1 MAMWVSSTV
10 NSLRISTIMLG
21 FSNLA
26 VVIVGGVLLF
36 LVFPGCELNRITIP
50 VAMVSLAAAFKIF
63 AMFKSGIAQKATAF
77 SILDSPLDSSAID
90 SINRLRRRVDSIWMG
105 GKMLLWLRYKTWLWW
120 SRFALV
126 MTLLQISTAIYLV
139 FNVAKYISHD
149 GTSSECQPGTAS
161 NGDKWKTKLLISFVI
176 AVCTIP
182 LIHIFVGPAV
192 LRWRSFYQ
200 TQDDAWK
207 AHYQEVFDHGIRE
220 ALCCLGRV
228 KYMRVSKEDE
238 VYSVARLL
246 GDLVAYR
253 ASGTGH
259 LELLAGLALLQRHS
273 ESPKSHDGLVE
284 APRETIQEAFAFH
297 EFAEAA
303 YTGPLLDFG
312 RHTVFFPCA
321 WLYRQGILTP
331 WTRNRRPSL
340 SGDNWWRGHVA
351 AFLKYTNLPP
361 EALRRGRVCQF
372 SDSQPNAETSYP
384 KDLSSVTFLGGIPE
398 EKVRFCEPNA
408 TLKSFWAPNSMR
420 EIEENSAKRKKYIT
434 FSHLSRLYNAPISS
448 FCILQS
454 GNVLGILY
462 EEKCEAAYFVV
473 VLRHLRSVVISVRG
487 TETAED
493 LITDGLGREC
503 LLSREDLDGL
513 IKHVPPPPLSL
524 YPHTHTHM
532 NLCLYG
538 KFPEALCLMQ
548 EESFSSHICPDVKR
562 SVESSFP
569 HYGHSG
575 IVEAA
580 RDLYMQLEGNLAN
593 NESESSSGFLSSLLG
608 AGCECDGYS
617 LHIVGHSL
625 GGAIAALLGL
635 RYTDIMYASVPP
647 EGLIA
652 IQSVH
657 DTSKRD
663 QFLMKLRGESEAI
676 RSNLI
681 NREPVPFLD
690 ICVGELLREEQRI
703 ITQAVL
709 EQKAQNSTP
718 IPVAYTAQRR
728 SKEGHIIKDCSIQK
742 SETTYNVSVGSS
754 NTPSPAIA
762 LDIRHISTSFRP
774 PLSSLYRQYPALHVY
789 AYGPLPCVD
798 LVIAEACSE
807 FVTSVVH
814 NNEFSARLS
823 VGSVL
828 RLRAAAIVALAQD
841 SKTDTALIF
850 RLARQFLCVS
860 KNQRG
865 EIEAADPSELHSAA
879 STVDELDHKVWK
891 ESDRTNSGGDTDN
904 DNIEDPFYDDISV
917 INSLDDPVSQFLE
930 TVPRSENGSAGDRAE
945 MFLPGLVIH
954 MVPQQRHISMPL
966 WKGWRFQERVRNY
979 KAYLANRDVFKD
991 IVVSPSM
998 FFDHLP
1004 WRCHNAMK
1012 KVLESQ
1018 NDKGMLD
1025 VSQIM

>member
-36 LVFPGCELNRITIP
+36 LVFPGCELDRITIP

-77 SILDSPLDSSAID
+77 SILDSPLDSSPID
-90 SINRLRRRVDSIWMG
+90 SINRHRRR
-105 GKMLLWLRYKTWLWW
+105 LRYKTWLWW

-161 NGDKWKTKLLISFVI
+161 NGNKWKTKLLISFVI
-176 AVCTIP
+176 TVCTIP

-200 TQDDAWK
+200 TQDDVWK

-340 SGDNWWRGHVA
+340 SGDNWWRGHAA

-361 EALRRGRVCQF
+361 EALRRGRVCQ
-372 SDSQPNAETSYP
+372 
-384 KDLSSVTFLGGIPE
+384 
-398 EKVRFCEPNA
+398 
-408 TLKSFWAPNSMR
+408 
-420 EIEENSAKRKKYIT
+420 
-434 FSHLSRLYNAPISS
+434 
-448 FCILQS
+448 
-454 GNVLGILY
+454 
-462 EEKCEAAYFVV
+462 EKCEAAYFIV

-487 TETAED
+487 TETPED

-513 IKHVPPPPLSL
+513 I
-524 YPHTHTHM
+524 
-532 NLCLYG
+532 N
-538 KFPEALCLMQ
+538 
-548 EESFSSHICPDVKR
+548 SSHICPDVKR

-580 RDLYMQLEGNLAN
+580 RDLYIQLEGNLAN

-617 LHIVGHSL
+617 LRIVGHSL

-635 RYTDIMYASVPP
+635 R
-647 EGLIA
+647 
-652 IQSVH
+652 
-657 DTSKRD
+657 
-663 QFLMKLRGESEAI
+663 
-676 RSNLI
+676 
-681 NREPVPFLD
+681 
-690 ICVGELLREEQRI
+690 
-703 ITQAVL
+703 
-709 EQKAQNSTP
+709 
-718 IPVAYTAQRR
+718 
-728 SKEGHIIKDCSIQK
+728 
-742 SETTYNVSVGSS
+742 
-754 NTPSPAIA
+754 
-762 LDIRHISTSFRP
+762 
-774 PLSSLYRQYPALHVY
+774 LYRQYPALHVY

-807 FVTSVVH
+807 FVT
-814 NNEFSARLS
+814 R
-823 VGSVL
+823 
-828 RLRAAAIVALAQD
+828 
-841 SKTDTALIF
+841 
-850 RLARQFLCVS
+850 
-860 KNQRG
+860 
-865 EIEAADPSELHSAA
+865 
-879 STVDELDHKVWK
+879 
-891 ESDRTNSGGDTDN
+891 
-904 DNIEDPFYDDISV
+904 
-917 INSLDDPVSQFLE
+917 
-930 TVPRSENGSAGDRAE
+930 
-945 MFLPGLVIH
+945 
-954 MVPQQRHISMPL
+954 
-966 WKGWRFQERVRNY
+966 
-979 KAYLANRDVFKD
+979 
-991 IVVSPSM
+991 
-998 FFDHLP
+998 
-1004 WRCHNAMK
+1004 
-1012 KVLESQ
+1012 
-1018 NDKGMLD
+1018 
-1025 VSQIM
+1025 

>member
-63 AMFKSGIAQKATAF
+63 AMFKSGIAQKATAL
-77 SILDSPLDSSAID
+77 SVIDSPLDSSAID
-90 SINRLRRRVDSIWMG
+90 SINRLQRRM
-105 GKMLLWLRYKTWLWW
+105 RYKTWLWW

-126 MTLLQISTAIYLV
+126 ITLLQILTAIYLV

-161 NGDKWKTKLLISFVI
+161 NGNKWKTKLLISFVI

-200 TQDDAWK
+200 TQDDVWK

-273 ESPKSHDGLVE
+273 KSPKSHDGLVE
-284 APRETIQEAFAFH
+284 APREMIQEAFAFH

-340 SGDNWWRGHVA
+340 SGDNWWRGHAA
-351 AFLKYTNLPP
+351 AFLKYSNLPP
-361 EALRRGRVCQF
+361 EALRCGRVCQ
-372 SDSQPNAETSYP
+372 
-384 KDLSSVTFLGGIPE
+384 
-398 EKVRFCEPNA
+398 
-408 TLKSFWAPNSMR
+408 
-420 EIEENSAKRKKYIT
+420 
-434 FSHLSRLYNAPISS
+434 
-448 FCILQS
+448 
-454 GNVLGILY
+454 
-462 EEKCEAAYFVV
+462 EKCEAAYFVV

-487 TETAED
+487 TETPED

-513 IKHVPPPPLSL
+513 I
-524 YPHTHTHM
+524 
-532 NLCLYG
+532 N
-538 KFPEALCLMQ
+538 
-548 EESFSSHICPDVKR
+548 SSHICSDVKR

-593 NESESSSGFLSSLLG
+593 NESEGSSGFLSSLLG

-617 LHIVGHSL
+617 LRIVGHSL

-635 RYTDIMYASVPP
+635 R
-647 EGLIA
+647 
-652 IQSVH
+652 
-657 DTSKRD
+657 
-663 QFLMKLRGESEAI
+663 
-676 RSNLI
+676 
-681 NREPVPFLD
+681 
-690 ICVGELLREEQRI
+690 
-703 ITQAVL
+703 
-709 EQKAQNSTP
+709 
-718 IPVAYTAQRR
+718 
-728 SKEGHIIKDCSIQK
+728 
-742 SETTYNVSVGSS
+742 
-754 NTPSPAIA
+754 
-762 LDIRHISTSFRP
+762 
-774 PLSSLYRQYPALHVY
+774 LYRQYPALHVY

-807 FVTSVVH
+807 FVTSIVH

-865 EIEAADPSELHSAA
+865 KIEASDPSELHSAA

-891 ESDRTNSGGDTDN
+891 ESDRTNSGGDTDD
-904 DNIEDPFYDDISV
+904 DNIENPFYDNTSV

-930 TVPRSENGSAGDRAE
+930 TVPRSENGSAGERAE

-954 MVPQQRHISMPL
+954 MVPQQRNISMPL

-991 IVVSPSM
+991 IVVSPNM

-1018 NDKGMLD
+1018 NDEGMLD

>member
-1 MAMWVSSTV
+1 MAMWVSSMV

-90 SINRLRRRVDSIWMG
+90 STNRLRRR
-105 GKMLLWLRYKTWLWW
+105 LRYKRWLWW

-149 GTSSECQPGTAS
+149 ETSSECQPGTAS

-340 SGDNWWRGHVA
+340 SGDNWWRGHAA

-361 EALRRGRVCQF
+361 EALRRGRVCQ
-372 SDSQPNAETSYP
+372 
-384 KDLSSVTFLGGIPE
+384 
-398 EKVRFCEPNA
+398 
-408 TLKSFWAPNSMR
+408 
-420 EIEENSAKRKKYIT
+420 
-434 FSHLSRLYNAPISS
+434 
-448 FCILQS
+448 
-454 GNVLGILY
+454 
-462 EEKCEAAYFVV
+462 EKCEAAYFFV

-513 IKHVPPPPLSL
+513 I
-524 YPHTHTHM
+524 
-532 NLCLYG
+532 N
-538 KFPEALCLMQ
+538 
-548 EESFSSHICPDVKR
+548 SSHICPDVKR
-562 SVESSFP
+562 NVESSFP

-617 LHIVGHSL
+617 LRIVGHSL

-635 RYTDIMYASVPP
+635 R
-647 EGLIA
+647 
-652 IQSVH
+652 
-657 DTSKRD
+657 
-663 QFLMKLRGESEAI
+663 
-676 RSNLI
+676 
-681 NREPVPFLD
+681 
-690 ICVGELLREEQRI
+690 
-703 ITQAVL
+703 
-709 EQKAQNSTP
+709 
-718 IPVAYTAQRR
+718 
-728 SKEGHIIKDCSIQK
+728 
-742 SETTYNVSVGSS
+742 
-754 NTPSPAIA
+754 
-762 LDIRHISTSFRP
+762 
-774 PLSSLYRQYPALHVY
+774 LYRQYPALHVY

-807 FVTSVVH
+807 FVTSIVH

-828 RLRAAAIVALAQD
+828 RLRAAAIVALTQD

-879 STVDELDHKVWK
+879 STVDELDHKVYVGSNKVNQSYSLWK

-930 TVPRSENGSAGDRAE
+930 TVPRSENRSAGDRAE

-966 WKGWRFQERVRNY
+966 WKGWRFQERVRSY

-1025 VSQIM
+1025 VSQIIAASLISS

>member
-63 AMFKSGIAQKATAF
+63 AMFKSGIAQKATAL
-77 SILDSPLDSSAID
+77 SVIDSPLDSSAID
-90 SINRLRRRVDSIWMG
+90 SINRLQRRM
-105 GKMLLWLRYKTWLWW
+105 RYKTWLWW

-126 MTLLQISTAIYLV
+126 ITLLQILTAIYLV

-161 NGDKWKTKLLISFVI
+161 NGNKWKTKLLISFVI

-200 TQDDAWK
+200 TQDDVWK

-273 ESPKSHDGLVE
+273 KSPKSHDGLVE
-284 APRETIQEAFAFH
+284 APREMIQEAFAFH

-340 SGDNWWRGHVA
+340 SGDNWWRGHAA
-351 AFLKYTNLPP
+351 AFLKYSNLPP
-361 EALRRGRVCQF
+361 EALRCGRVCQ
-372 SDSQPNAETSYP
+372 
-384 KDLSSVTFLGGIPE
+384 
-398 EKVRFCEPNA
+398 
-408 TLKSFWAPNSMR
+408 
-420 EIEENSAKRKKYIT
+420 
-434 FSHLSRLYNAPISS
+434 
-448 FCILQS
+448 
-454 GNVLGILY
+454 
-462 EEKCEAAYFVV
+462 EKCEAAYFVV

-487 TETAED
+487 TETPED

-513 IKHVPPPPLSL
+513 I
-524 YPHTHTHM
+524 
-532 NLCLYG
+532 N
-538 KFPEALCLMQ
+538 
-548 EESFSSHICPDVKR
+548 SHICSDVKR

-593 NESESSSGFLSSLLG
+593 NESEGSSGFLSSLLG

-617 LHIVGHSL
+617 LRIVGHSL

-635 RYTDIMYASVPP
+635 R
-647 EGLIA
+647 
-652 IQSVH
+652 
-657 DTSKRD
+657 
-663 QFLMKLRGESEAI
+663 
-676 RSNLI
+676 
-681 NREPVPFLD
+681 
-690 ICVGELLREEQRI
+690 
-703 ITQAVL
+703 
-709 EQKAQNSTP
+709 
-718 IPVAYTAQRR
+718 
-728 SKEGHIIKDCSIQK
+728 
-742 SETTYNVSVGSS
+742 
-754 NTPSPAIA
+754 
-762 LDIRHISTSFRP
+762 
-774 PLSSLYRQYPALHVY
+774 LYRQYPALHVY

-807 FVTSVVH
+807 FVTSIVH

-865 EIEAADPSELHSAA
+865 KIEASDPSELHSAA
-879 STVDELDHKVWK
+879 STVDELDHKVYVGSNKVDQSYSLWK
-891 ESDRTNSGGDTDN
+891 ESDRTNSGGDTDD
-904 DNIEDPFYDDISV
+904 DNIENPFYDNTSV

-930 TVPRSENGSAGDRAE
+930 TVPRSENGSAGERAE

-954 MVPQQRHISMPL
+954 MVPQQRNISMPL

-991 IVVSPSM
+991 IVVSPNM

-1018 NDKGMLD
+1018 NDEGMLD